1 MAWGKWRYKFVSCKS
16 EATYGTNAAPSYAT
30 DVVYA
35 ENVSLQP
42 AASETV
48 ERRVDIGRASHTV
61 THQVRRR
68 AVLTMDIPMTTSGV
82 AGTPPAYGHILQAC
96 GMAETIVAGETV
108 TYTPVDAEPA
118 SVTLIVRIDGMS
130 QTIRG
135 CRGTWTISGTIP
147 GPLYMQVVLTG
158 LYEDPTPGA
167 VPVGMPTVTRGK
179 VNMLSEPLTSV
190 TLAAADLSATA
201 FEIALGNAVNPTE
214 TASVREVRIV
224 ARDPSGTITTEADL
238 AAVNHFAIASAE
250 TEQTLTITHGTG
262 ADRIVIGSAA
272 AKLGEITPAEVNSAT
287 GLQIPLTM
295 RSTTTAPDLSITFGT
310 AA

>member
-1 MAWGKWRYKFVSCKS
+1 M
-16 EATYGTNAAPSYAT
+16 
-30 DVVYA
+30 
-35 ENVSLQP
+35 
-42 AASETV
+42 
-48 ERRVDIGRASHTV
+48 
-61 THQVRRR
+61 
-68 AVLTMDIPMTTSGV
+68 
-82 AGTPPAYGHILQAC
+82 
-96 GMAETIVAGETV
+96 
-108 TYTPVDAEPA
+108 
-118 SVTLIVRIDGMS
+118 
-130 QTIRG
+130 
-135 CRGTWTISGTIP
+135 
-147 GPLYMQVVLTG
+147 
-158 LYEDPTPGA
+158 
-167 VPVGMPTVTRGK
+167 
-179 VNMLSEPLTSV
+179 
-190 TLAAADLSATA
+190 
-201 FEIALGNAVNPTE
+201 LGNAVNPTE

>member
-1 MAWGKWRYKFVSCKS
+1 
-16 EATYGTNAAPSYAT
+16 
-30 DVVYA
+30 
-35 ENVSLQP
+35 
-42 AASETV
+42 
-48 ERRVDIGRASHTV
+48 
-61 THQVRRR
+61 
-68 AVLTMDIPMTTSGV
+68 
-82 AGTPPAYGHILQAC
+82 
-96 GMAETIVAGETV
+96 
-108 TYTPVDAEPA
+108 
-118 SVTLIVRIDGMS
+118 
-130 QTIRG
+130 
-135 CRGTWTISGTIP
+135 
-147 GPLYMQVVLTG
+147 MQVVLTG

-167 VPVGMPTVTRGK
+167 VPVGVPTVTRGK

-272 AKLGEITPAEVNSAT
+272 AKLGEITPA
-287 GLQIPLTM
+287 
-295 RSTTTAPDLSITFGT
+295 
-310 AA
+310 